1 MLIEL
6 IDLNSPPVGAVNC
19 GKQKAMGKEQM
30 RENRAWK
37 INKKW

>member
-30 RENRAWK
+30 RENRA
-37 INKKW
+37 